1 MLIAAAV
8 AGSGPN
14 TYIAELFEESEQ
26 LWIIETDENKAVAVY
41 NRRDDDGSFF
51 AKQCYLHDCEAIVC
65 GKLQQAVFE
74 QIASKSIS
82 RYLGAGLEPFEAA
95 KAAELNYLPLIT
107 DHIGGTGCGSHEV
120 DRCAEDMAKEEE

>member
-8 AGSGPN
+8 ASNGLSAFIP
-14 TYIAELFEESEQ
+14 ELFEDSQQ
-26 LWIIETDENKAVAVY
+26 LWIIETDEDKVLAVY
-41 NRRDDDGSFF
+41 DRRNDDGSFF

-65 GKLQQAVFE
+65 GELQQAVFE

-82 RYLGAGLEPFEAA
+82 RYLGSGLEPFEAA

-107 DHIGGTGCGSHEV
+107 DHIGGHGCGSHEV
-120 DRCAEDMAKEEE
+120 DRCAEDMAREEE